1 MKSLSGGYSFLSLIY
16 IFITSI
22 TFVGM
27 RILFCVVMDHCMSTL
42 KVRGHLVGVGSLLL
56 SCGFWVE
63 LGFSD
68 VAAGA
73 LSP

>member
-16 IFITSI
+16 IFIT
-22 TFVGM
+22 FVGM
-27 RILFCVVMDHCMSTL
+27 LILFRVVMDHCMSTL

-68 VAAGA
+68 MAAGA